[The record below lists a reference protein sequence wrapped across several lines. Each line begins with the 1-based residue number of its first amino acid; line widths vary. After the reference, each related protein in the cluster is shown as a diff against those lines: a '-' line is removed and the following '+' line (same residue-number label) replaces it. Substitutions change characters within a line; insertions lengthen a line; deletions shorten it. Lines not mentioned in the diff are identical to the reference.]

1 MRILSLR
8 FTLVL
13 AAVAMACAP
22 ADDSASSASQEPC
35 TLAPADIETIQAMRA
50 THEAELLAA
59 DWETMIASH
68 SPEVV
73 LMPPNLADIV
83 GHEAV
88 LDYVKAFPPMKEVAL
103 TFEEVDGCGD
113 LAYVW
118 GRYSIAM
125 QPPES
130 AELVRDTGRWI
141 WILRKNPEGRWIV
154 TLDIS
159 NSNLPIVAPPE

>member
-1 MRILSLR
+1 MSVRPLR

-13 AAVAMACAP
+13 VAAALACAP
-22 ADDSASSASQEPC
+22 ADNSSSSASQVPC
-35 TLAPADIETIQAMRA
+35 TLPAADIEAIHGMRA
-50 THEAELLAA
+50 THAAEVLGA

-88 LDYVKAFPPMKEVAL
+88 LDYVKTFPPMEEFDL

-113 LAYVW
+113 LAYVR

-141 WILRKNPEGRWIV
+141 WILRKNPEGDWIV

-159 NSNLPIVAPPE
+159 NSNLPIAAPAD